1 MDITANNKHR
11 FATKWM
17 NTETVNYT
25 AAYTLCLLVLFA
37 VKQLCKVAFGLGAG
51 AAVGIG
57 AGAAAL
63 LSFVL
68 EKKFVFPRGMATVPK
83 QLGGFLFRCAVDFGF
98 YKVLYFLFATLLK
111 REAPF
116 VWLATVTVVYIFN
129 YLFDRLLVFDC
140 RDKAA
145 TKSGG
150 RLYKLFFANRF
161 LAVSAFVALLGIL
174 FIFIVYS
181 VFPFGDGTVMRMDLY
196 HQYGPLFAELYDRV
210 VEGKS
215 LLYSWESGGGS
226 SFLGNYFNYL
236 SSPFTVLI
244 FLFDKADISFAI
256 TALVIVKCMASA
268 VTFTYYLKASQ
279 KRHSYVS
286 AAFGVF
292 YAFCAYFLAYYWNI
306 MWIDG
311 MILLPLIVL
320 GIEQLV
326 HNGKGAL
333 YTGALAVL
341 LLSNYYM
348 GYMACIFSVLYFL
361 AYFLM
366 TAKPRPEKSGE
377 KLTTREK
384 YSAKN
389 LMRHP
394 FLNRCARFAGFSL
407 LAGGLCAVTLLPTYF
422 LLRGSSAT
430 SDSFPTTFESYFT
443 IFDFLTSHLSA
454 LETTIRSSGDD
465 VLPNIYCGVLPLLLV
480 PLYLIN
486 RRISLREK
494 AVYIVLLLFLLFS
507 FDNNAMNFIW
517 HAFHFPNDL
526 PFRFSYMYC
535 FLVLVM
541 AFRGL
546 CRMRDIAYK
555 DIVFVGLG
563 WLLYVIVAQKFMTTK
578 MSEISIYVTVA
589 FLILWCGLLLCLQQ
603 SGFKKSVL
611 AFAVIA
617 MCFSEVIVSDCS
629 SILITQ
635 GNSDYKSN
643 YTAYRESIEAINK
656 KDNDFYRTE
665 LTYLERRMD
674 PSYYGYNGI
683 STFSSMAY
691 EDYSQLQYNLG
702 MFGNRINSYTYNPQT
717 PVYNMMFNIKYL
729 IATPTNPTPTDRYF
743 TEVYRNKDKS
753 AAVYENDCFL
763 PIAYAAKTH
772 LKDWAADEG
781 DPFKVQGDYF
791 RLATGLDG
799 VFVPCGYTDCS
810 YDNLSGDTCSENGTF
825 WFNKSSSD
833 EQYGTVEVTI
843 SPLRD
848 GNVYI
853 YLTSPEIK
861 TAEFSGDG
869 IKKTLSQNIEEPYIM
884 DLGYHKKGEEIKVSL
899 DAGSMSAT
907 ESYASIYAYSM
918 DETVFAKGYRLL
930 ADSALQITDW
940 GETHITGTITVR
952 ENSYLCTSIPYDTGW
967 SVYIDGEKAETF
979 KLGEALLTTTVK
991 PGKHKVELRYTPKGL
1006 AIGAAVSGT
1015 CVAGVAGY
1023 LILVHIRR
1031 KKQQSAG

>member
-83 QLGGFLFRCAVDFGF
+83 QIGGFLFRCAVDFGF
-98 YKVLYFLFATLLK
+98 YKILYFLFATLLK

-161 LAVSAFVALLGIL
+161 LVVSAFVALLGIL

-320 GIEQLV
+320 GIERLI

-394 FLNRCARFAGFSL
+394 FLNRCMRFAGFSL

-480 PLYLIN
+480 TLYLIN

-546 CRMRDIAYK
+546 CRIRDIAYK
-555 DIVFVGLG
+555 DIVFVALG

-578 MSEISIYVTVA
+578 MSEISIYVTIA
-589 FLILWCGLLLCLQQ
+589 FLILWCGLLLCLQK

-643 YTAYRESIEAINK
+643 YAAYRESIEAINK

-810 YDNLSGDTCSENGTF
+810 
-825 WFNKSSSD
+825 
-833 EQYGTVEVTI
+833 
-843 SPLRD
+843 
-848 GNVYI
+848 
-853 YLTSPEIK
+853 
-861 TAEFSGDG
+861 
-869 IKKTLSQNIEEPYIM
+869 
-884 DLGYHKKGEEIKVSL
+884 
-899 DAGSMSAT
+899 
-907 ESYASIYAYSM
+907 
-918 DETVFAKGYRLL
+918 
-930 ADSALQITDW
+930 
-940 GETHITGTITVR
+940 
-952 ENSYLCTSIPYDTGW
+952 
-967 SVYIDGEKAETF
+967 
-979 KLGEALLTTTVK
+979 
-991 PGKHKVELRYTPKGL
+991 
-1006 AIGAAVSGT
+1006 
-1015 CVAGVAGY
+1015 
-1023 LILVHIRR
+1023 
-1031 KKQQSAG
+1031 

>member
-1 MDITANNKHR
+1 M
-11 FATKWM
+11 
-17 NTETVNYT
+17 
-25 AAYTLCLLVLFA
+25 
-37 VKQLCKVAFGLGAG
+37 
-51 AAVGIG
+51 
-57 AGAAAL
+57 
-63 LSFVL
+63 
-68 EKKFVFPRGMATVPK
+68 
-83 QLGGFLFRCAVDFGF
+83 
-98 YKVLYFLFATLLK
+98 
-111 REAPF
+111 
-116 VWLATVTVVYIFN
+116 
-129 YLFDRLLVFDC
+129 
-140 RDKAA
+140 
-145 TKSGG
+145 
-150 RLYKLFFANRF
+150 
-161 LAVSAFVALLGIL
+161 
-174 FIFIVYS
+174 
-181 VFPFGDGTVMRMDLY
+181 
-196 HQYGPLFAELYDRV
+196 
-210 VEGKS
+210 
-215 LLYSWESGGGS
+215 
-226 SFLGNYFNYL
+226 
-236 SSPFTVLI
+236 
-244 FLFDKADISFAI
+244 
-256 TALVIVKCMASA
+256 
-268 VTFTYYLKASQ
+268 
-279 KRHSYVS
+279 
-286 AAFGVF
+286 
-292 YAFCAYFLAYYWNI
+292 
-306 MWIDG
+306 
-311 MILLPLIVL
+311 
-320 GIEQLV
+320 
-326 HNGKGAL
+326 
-333 YTGALAVL
+333 
-341 LLSNYYM
+341 
-348 GYMACIFSVLYFL
+348 
-361 AYFLM
+361 
-366 TAKPRPEKSGE
+366 
-377 KLTTREK
+377 
-384 YSAKN
+384 
-389 LMRHP
+389 
-394 FLNRCARFAGFSL
+394 
-407 LAGGLCAVTLLPTYF
+407 
-422 LLRGSSAT
+422 
-430 SDSFPTTFESYFT
+430 
-443 IFDFLTSHLSA
+443 
-454 LETTIRSSGDD
+454 
-465 VLPNIYCGVLPLLLV
+465 
-480 PLYLIN
+480 
-486 RRISLREK
+486 
-494 AVYIVLLLFLLFS
+494 
-507 FDNNAMNFIW
+507 
-517 HAFHFPNDL
+517 
-526 PFRFSYMYC
+526 
-535 FLVLVM
+535 
-541 AFRGL
+541 
-546 CRMRDIAYK
+546 
-555 DIVFVGLG
+555 GLG

-578 MSEISIYVTVA
+578 MSEISIYVTIA
-589 FLILWCGLLLCLQQ
+589 FLILWCGLLLCLQK

-643 YTAYRESIEAINK
+643 YAAYRESIEAIHK

-810 YDNLSGDTCSENGTF
+810 YDNLTGDTCSENGTF

-869 IKKTLSQNIEEPYIM
+869 IKNTLSQNIEEPYIM

-907 ESYASIYAYSM
+907 ESYASIYAYSV

-930 ADSALQITDW
+930 ADSALQVTDW

-967 SVYIDGEKAETF
+967 SVYIDGKKAETF

-1006 AIGAAVSGT
+1006 AIGAVVSGA